1 MIIFVKDFVI
11 AWKNSS
17 KQNSTITA
25 ADMSARSSL
34 IMQISVD
41 GKDKKNIRNFYQ
53 CFEILKMQKKMF
65 SGSETIHHH
74 TVTHLMV
81 VFELMV

>member
-1 MIIFVKDFVI
+1 MIIFVNDFVI

-41 GKDKKNIRNFYQ
+41 GKDKKKNFQ
-53 CFEILKMQKKMF
+53 EFL
-65 SGSETIHHH
+65 S
-74 TVTHLMV
+74 
-81 VFELMV
+81 VFLYSQNAEKNDVIKQWF